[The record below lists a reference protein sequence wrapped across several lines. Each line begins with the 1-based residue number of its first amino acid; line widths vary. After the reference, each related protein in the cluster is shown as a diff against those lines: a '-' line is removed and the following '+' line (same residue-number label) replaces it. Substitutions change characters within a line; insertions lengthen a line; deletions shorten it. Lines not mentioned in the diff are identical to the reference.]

1 MRGEMLWFNHDK
13 GHGFIKTEDD
23 ERLLVSLQDFRPGE
37 LPEGRCKGMVVA
49 FDREGAEG
57 ADDAHA
63 VDVHFV
69 TDAIPPR
76 ARLRRARGGSSL

>member
-1 MRGEMLWFNHDK
+1 MRGEMLWFNHEK
-13 GHGFIKTEDD
+13 GHGFIRTETD
-23 ERLLVSLQDFRPGE
+23 ERLLVAEQGFRDGE

-49 FDREGAEG
+49 FDREDG
-57 ADDAHA
+57 DDGDPRA

-69 TDAIPPR
+69 TDAPSPR